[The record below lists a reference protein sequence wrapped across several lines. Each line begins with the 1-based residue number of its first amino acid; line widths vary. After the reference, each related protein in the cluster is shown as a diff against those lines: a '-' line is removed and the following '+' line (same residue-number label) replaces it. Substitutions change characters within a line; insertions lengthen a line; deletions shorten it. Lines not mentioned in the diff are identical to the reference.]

1 MIKQATPHQ
10 DISLCMLKDQFS
22 LRRRWSSID
31 KISDSA
37 KRDNQRENWLQ
48 FLQKS
53 QSLRQSRNDLKVTI
67 DYPSLPVSDKKEDI
81 KRLIDQHQVVIIAGE
96 TGSGKTTQL
105 PKMCLELARG
115 RAGMI
120 AHTQPRRLAAR
131 SVATRIADEL
141 HSTLGDIVGC
151 KVRFSEQVSDNTLVK
166 LLTDGMLLAEIQTD
180 KLLTQYDTI
189 IIDEAHERSLNIDF
203 LLGYIKRILPKR
215 PDLKVIITS
224 ATIDPQRFSKHFNN
238 APIIEVS
245 GRSFPVEIRHKNYI
259 EEDLA
264 QDQIESIAIAVEE
277 LFAEGR
283 GDILVFLSSERE
295 IRETQQFLQKKQ
307 YRNTEVIPL
316 YARLSASD
324 QQKIFHPQ
332 GQRRIVLSTNVAE
345 TSLTV
350 PGIKYVI
357 DSGLVRMSRYSHRS
371 KVQRLPIE
379 PISQASAKQRSGRCG
394 RTSSGICIRLYSE
407 QDFLSRPE
415 FTDPEITRTHLSSV
429 ILQMLALGL
438 GEIDQFEFIQPPQEK
453 FVKDGV
459 RLLQELQA
467 VSLQKGRLQLT
478 LLGRRMSSL
487 PLDPKYARMLLAA
500 GERDC
505 VNEVMIITAGL
516 SVQDPRERPH
526 DKQQK
531 ADLAHAE
538 FTDKDSDLISL
549 LNVYQAFKHEQ
560 QALTQNQLRKWCLRQ
575 FIHYQRMREWQ
586 DIVHQIK
593 HMLVSVDLRLN
604 KQTADYQNI
613 HISIAVGL
621 LSQLGLKDLNHEYL
635 GARNSK
641 FKIFPGSAVFKSQ
654 PKWIMAAELVETS
667 SLYARQVARIDVEWI
682 EPLAEHLINKNY
694 AEVHWSKKRGAVMAY
709 MNALLFGL
717 PIVSKR
723 IVNYSSINQVESRTL
738 FIRHALV
745 EGDSKLN
752 YAFLRNNQA
761 LIEDIQLLEKKTRR
775 RDILVDEEELVDFYE
790 QRIAQQVCSE
800 ASFKKWWQKHSQRH
814 PDFLNFEKQQLLKR
828 DASEVNQQQFPDF
841 WQQNQLILPL
851 EYEFEPNKA
860 YDGVCVNIPIAL
872 LNQVHNSG
880 FDWLVPGLQHELL
893 VGLIKSLPK
902 RLRRNFVPAPDYANA
917 CLADLQ
923 KQDKQGNALS
933 IAQSLAT
940 KLFRMSGIQ
949 VSTEDFSMDSL
960 DTHLSMNF
968 AAVDGSNNVLAREK
982 SLHLLKEKLSGQV
995 KETID
1000 KVVTTDIEVS
1010 DIRTFDIDTLPEIYT
1025 QKQSGFEVKAYPG
1038 LSAVGKQVDVKLF
1051 TSKQEAATQH
1061 RMGIIQ
1067 LLKNNVPSPVKYLQ
1081 EKLPNK
1087 AKLSLYFNPFGQI
1100 SLLIDDIIDA
1110 AIAELLVPFG
1120 GSQQLRGAQQ
1130 YNKAQE
1136 YVRMELNDKALQIA
1150 KQVEGGLAVANQIQK
1165 HCKGSVPLNLVN
1177 NIGSIKQHLSALVF
1191 KGFVFSYGEENLS
1204 DWNRYLKA
1212 LLIRCEKLKV
1222 DPNRDRLHQIE
1233 INKVVNKLEEIEKD
1247 FNRQLKDERQFDIVR
1262 EMIEEFRI
1270 SLFAQQLGTKY
1281 PISVKR
1287 ISIKIQEIATNS

>member
-1247 FNRQLKDERQFDIVR
+1247 FNRQLKDERQLDIVR